1 MTATSSTS
9 PWVLGYSISHNGA
22 VCLLRGGELVV
33 AIQEE
38 RVRGEKRARLGRLDE
53 SVALRYCLDYAG
65 IGVEQLSAIV
75 ACAFSGESLKGST
88 IWSQGWKGK
97 FLSIPHHL
105 GHAWAAFA
113 QSGFEDAT
121 ILVVDGQGG
130 SKHTLPDE
138 ELVNLKFA
146 DIPGQSAHHEIV
158 SIYHADASGIRC
170 VEKHIG
176 QWIVA
181 PEGLGKRANF
191 SQFGSIGGM
200 FSAASDYIFGNA
212 MDAGKV
218 MGLAAFGQANYP
230 VDDFFTIDADGQFHF
245 SPVLTQKLQA
255 LEPWPKNQAE
265 HRDLAASVQ
274 AALEVA
280 MTALVRR
287 ARLLGTSVNLCL
299 VGGVALNNVANE
311 QIVAMPEFERVF
323 VMPAAEDS
331 GPAIGAAYFGLHAL
345 GHKSAFSPIV
355 QDAPGRPYSA
365 VEVQE
370 AAAQMPGIELARST
384 RVIDE
389 AVELLLQGKVLGWFQ
404 GGSELGPRALGQRSI
419 IADPRRADCKDRLN
433 LQVKHRE
440 AFRPFA
446 PAILEECVADW
457 FVLPKKDPTSPFML
471 RTFAFHPEQAV
482 RVPGA
487 VHQDGSGRLQTLTAA
502 RNGRFHALVCAFAA
516 QTGVPILVNTSFNV
530 MGEPIVET
538 PEDAM
543 FSLLYTQLDAVVID
557 DFLVTRRPTFRSVLQ
572 LVPML
577 AARSI
582 TVQNLILQRRQEF
595 SARVE
600 RYGLEFQV
608 SLPETVMPMIE
619 LMDGKRSCQSIH
631 QHLIAT
637 RGWPK
642 ETAFILQILR
652 HLRRV
657 GVIRFVGAEQSH

>member
-1 MTATSSTS
+1 M
-9 PWVLGYSISHNGA
+9 
-22 VCLLRGGELVV
+22 
-33 AIQEE
+33 
-38 RVRGEKRARLGRLDE
+38 
-53 SVALRYCLDYAG
+53 
-65 IGVEQLSAIV
+65 
-75 ACAFSGESLKGST
+75 
-88 IWSQGWKGK
+88 
-97 FLSIPHHL
+97 
-105 GHAWAAFA
+105 
-113 QSGFEDAT
+113 

-130 SKHTLPDE
+130 SQNSLPAE
-138 ELVNLKFA
+138 ELSGLKHA
-146 DIPGQSAHHEIV
+146 AIPGQTARNEII

-181 PEGLGKRANF
+181 PERLGKRGSF
-191 SQFGSIGGM
+191 PQFGSVGGM

-218 MGLAAFGQANYP
+218 MGLAAFGQARYP
-230 VDDFFTIDADGQFHF
+230 VQDFFSIDAEGQFHF
-245 SPVLTQKLQA
+245 SPTLTQKLPT
-255 LEPWPKNQAE
+255 LEPWPKNQTE
-265 HRDLAASVQ
+265 FRDLAASVQ

-280 MTALVRR
+280 MAALVRR
-287 ARLLGTSVNLCL
+287 ARLLGSSRNLCL

-345 GHKSAFSPIV
+345 GHRQTIAPII
-355 QDAPGRPYSA
+355 QDAPGRPYTAS
-365 VEVQE
+365 EIQQ
-370 AAAQMPGIELARST
+370 AAAQMPCIVLSRPAD
-384 RVIDE
+384 VIDE
-389 AVELLLQGKVLGWFQ
+389 AVALLLQGKVLGWFQ

-419 IADPRRADCKDRLN
+419 IADPRRPDCKDRLN

-446 PAILEECVADW
+446 PAILEDRVADW
-457 FVLPKKDPTSPFML
+457 FVLPTKDPTSPFML
-471 RTFAFHPEQAV
+471 RTFDFHPAQAQ

-502 RNGRFHALVCAFAA
+502 RNGRFHALVSAFSA

-543 FSLLYTQLDAVVID
+543 FSLLYTQLDAVIINE
-557 DFLVTRRPTFRSVLQ
+557 FLVTRRPDFRSVLQ
-572 LVPML
+572 LIPML

-582 TVQNLILQRRQEF
+582 NVQTLIAQGRQEF
-595 SARVE
+595 FTKVE
-600 RYGLEFQV
+600 RFGIEV
-608 SLPETVMPMIE
+608 HVPLPDTVMPLIE
-619 LMDGKRSCQSIH
+619 LMDAKRSCGAIH
-631 QHLIAT
+631 RHLIAT
-637 RGWPK
+637 RQWPS
-642 ETAFILQILR
+642 EPAFLLQILR

-657 GVIRFVGAEQSH
+657 GVIRFVGADTTQ